1 MTAVADAMQV
11 VLTTQ
16 HNAINLADPEQ
27 AASLAMTAWMQAV
40 TNAIEASASPVA
52 SEPEPPVDSAHVETG
67 AEQFSQATI
76 EGAAQAAA
84 AAFAEAIVHPVA
96 DAAPAS
102 TEPPVI
108 APSNPT

>member
-1 MTAVADAMQV
+1 MPAVSEAMQA
-11 VLTTQ
+11 VLSAQ
-16 HNAINLADPEQ
+16 HNAMNLADPEL
-27 AASLAMTAWMQAV
+27 AASQALTAWMQAV
-40 TNAIEASASPVA
+40 TDALEAAASTVT
-52 SEPEPPVDSAHVETG
+52 SEPVPPVDNAHVEAG